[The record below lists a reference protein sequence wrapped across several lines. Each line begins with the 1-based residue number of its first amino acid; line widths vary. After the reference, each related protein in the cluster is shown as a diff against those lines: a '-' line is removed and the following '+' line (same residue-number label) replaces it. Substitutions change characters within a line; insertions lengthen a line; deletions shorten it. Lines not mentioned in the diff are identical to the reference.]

1 MKTKV
6 EASVF
11 LVMVG
16 LRPVHKSKNKMSG
29 RNSLPITDAQKR
41 FMDNCGIGYALLNYR
56 GQASEIITV
65 LKDREKDGLATPRQI
80 QVLYNNGYNTATL
93 CRMTKGMASTLID
106 QLHG

>member
-11 LVMVG
+11 LVMIG
-16 LRPVHKSKNKMSG
+16 LRPVHKSKSKMSG
-29 RNSLPITDAQKR
+29 RNALPITDSQKKYLD
-41 FMDNCGIGYALLNYR
+41 MNGVGYALLNYR

-80 QVLYNNGYNTATL
+80 QVLYNNGYNTATI
-93 CRMTKGMASTLID
+93 CHMSKSMASTLID
-106 QLHG
+106 QLYG